1 MLKNSRFHQL
11 STSHHLTSST
21 PLLDDLTQVKFI
33 GTLLSGTILAWF
45 APLLE
50 HQSLIVNNF
59 ETFLKEF
66 GASFGNL
73 NKKRIVTSKLR
84 ALRQLSRLVFM
95 YNFEFKQLTCDI
107 SWDEATLMS

>member
-11 STSHHLTSST
+11 STSHHPTSST

-45 APLLE
+45 VPLLE
-50 HQSLIVNNF
+50 HQSPLLNNF
-59 ETFLKEF
+59 EAFLKEF

-73 NKKRIVTSKLR
+73 NKKRTITSKLR
-84 ALRQLSRLVFM
+84 ALRQLSCLV
-95 YNFEFKQLTCDI
+95 YIYDFEFKQLTCDI